1 MILIK
6 EIMIVII
13 EKTGRLLSALA
24 GFCLTIFLGIILTI
38 IA

>member
-1 MILIK
+1 M
-6 EIMIVII
+6 VII

-24 GFCLTIFLGIILTI
+24 GICFTMFLVIILII